1 MLGISVQNLVLIQ
14 LTLIAGGVAL
24 NEYFWEF
31 LAKNCL
37 CEVINWRNNFFGKVF
52 SGEQAQLS
60 QVWSQI
66 KK

>member
-1 MLGISVQNLVLIQ
+1 MLRISVQNLVLIQ
-14 LTLIAGGVAL
+14 LTLIARGVAL
-24 NEYFWEF
+24 NEYFMS
-31 LAKNCL
+31 L